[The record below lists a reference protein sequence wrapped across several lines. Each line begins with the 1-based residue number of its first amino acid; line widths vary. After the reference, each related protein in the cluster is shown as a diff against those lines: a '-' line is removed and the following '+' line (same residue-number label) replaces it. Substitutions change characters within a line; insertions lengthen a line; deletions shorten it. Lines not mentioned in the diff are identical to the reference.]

1 MIQVG
6 CPHCHALNRV
16 PPEKLAAGGKCG
28 RCHQRLFVGKP
39 VALDQSGFGCH
50 AVQAD
55 LPLLVDFWAEWC
67 GPCKMMAPVFEQAA
81 QQLEPRIRV
90 AKVDTDKE
98 QQLATQFGIRSIPT
112 LILFRHGK
120 ELARTSGA
128 MPLPQ
133 LLLWVQ
139 QNS

>member
-1 MIQVG
+1 M
-6 CPHCHALNRV
+6 
-16 PPEKLAAGGKCG
+16 
-28 RCHQRLFVGKP
+28 LFVGKP
-39 VALDQSGFGCH
+39 VVLDQQAFGCH
-50 AVQAD
+50 AGQAD

>member
-28 RCHQRLFVGKP
+28 RCHQPLFVGKP
-39 VALDQSGFGCH
+39 VALDQQGFATH
-50 AVQAD
+50 AGQAD

-67 GPCKMMAPVFEQAA
+67 GPCKMMVPVFEQAA
-81 QQLEPRIRV
+81 KQLEPRIRV
-90 AKVDTDKE
+90 AKVDTDE
-98 QQLATQFGIRSIPT
+98 QQQLAGQFGIRSIPT
-112 LILFRHGK
+112 LILFLRGK

-128 MPLPQ
+128 MGLPQ
-133 LLLWVQ
+133 LLQWVQ
-139 QNS
+139 QNT